1 MSLQKATIQRLDAN
15 LKPIAGE
22 KLTVSYNPTEITFN
36 KGVQYAEIGIPG
48 LDTPIQQFVRGQTE
62 TLTFDLFF
70 DTTEFGMGTGGEV
83 TAVTTRTD
91 QFYELIKIDPDTKA
105 PPICFFSW
113 GESGFPGSNLAGPWA
128 RQRREN
134 GFQCLVE
141 NISQKFTLFSPLGVP
156 LRAVIT
162 VKLREYQ
169 TLAQQIAAIDTRIYV
184 AQEGDTLEQIAGS
197 YYDNPDKW
205 RDIAEHNNIDDPTNI
220 PPGTTLEI
228 PPR

>member
-1 MSLQKATIQRLDAN
+1 MSIQKATIQRLDAK
-15 LKPIAGE
+15 LKPIPGE
-22 KLTVSYNPTEITFN
+22 RLTVSYNPTEITFN

-48 LDTPIQQFVRGQTE
+48 LDMPIQQFVRGQTE

-70 DTTEFGMGTGGEV
+70 DTTESGMGTGGGV

-113 GESGFPGSNLAGPWA
+113 GEKGFPGSNLAGPWA

-141 NISQKFTLFSPLGVP
+141 SINQKFTLFSPLGVP
-156 LRAVIT
+156 LRATIT

-169 TLAQQIAAIDTRIYV
+169 TLAQQIAAIDTKIYV
-184 AQEGDTLEQIAGS
+184 AQEGDTLEQIAEKQYGKS
-197 YYDNPDKW
+197 DDW
-205 RDIAEHNNIDDPTNI
+205 RAIAEHNNIDDPSSI